1 MHARTM
7 KSEGAIPRRLHGR
20 PEGGSTPHSVS
31 RFSILGV
38 DVRLRSDSPRIL
50 SLFDHAW
57 RWFPPEESGEPLD
70 LDVQLSG
77 SGGARAAAGSRA
89 VDLRESP
96 SPENQAFLFLLGA
109 IMDRIE
115 GSLLLH
121 GAAVSWEG
129 QGVILAGPAF
139 AGKSTLVLELIRR
152 GFDFLSDDAAPIDR
166 RSGLLLPYPRAVG
179 IRKSGGGGL
188 PRGVRA
194 GLPDAFELPHRWL
207 VDPAALGARLPAA
220 ACPPSCLF
228 YLDPGGLSSARA
240 EGDIRYE
247 IALTAG
253 ADGDLRG
260 DLLKVGASTMEELPG
275 RPFPT
280 LAVSFARTGRTAAD
294 LIDIQGRHR
303 ESILYIEESR
313 PPVPRRPGPPEIEEA
328 PISSLLV
335 PLVRDLLNRA
345 EGGRLMN
352 AHGGR
357 VASVV
362 FELASRIGSVSS
374 WRVASGSPPDIAT
387 AIASIVREQGKL

>member
-7 KSEGAIPRRLHGR
+7 KSEGAIQRPLHAR
-20 PEGGSTPHSVS
+20 TEGDSTPHSVS
-31 RFSILGV
+31 RFGILGV

-57 RWFPPEESGEPLD
+57 RWFPPEESGDPLE
-70 LDVQLSG
+70 LDVRLSG
-77 SGGARAAAGSRA
+77 SGGARAEAGSR
-89 VDLRESP
+89 VTDLRGSP

-121 GAAVSWEG
+121 GAAVSRKG
-129 QGVILAGPAF
+129 QGIILAGPAF

-152 GFDFLSDDAAPIDR
+152 GYDFLSDDAAPIDR

-179 IRKSGGGGL
+179 IRKSGGVGL
-188 PRGVRA
+188 PQGVRA

-207 VDPAALGARLPAA
+207 VDPVALGAKLPAA
-220 ACPPSCLF
+220 ACPPSYLF
-228 YLDPGGLSSARA
+228 YLDPEGWSSARA
-240 EGDIRYE
+240 EGDVRYE
-247 IALTAG
+247 MALAAG
-253 ADGDLRG
+253 AAGDLKD
-260 DLLKVGASTMEELPG
+260 DLLRVGASTIEDLPA

-294 LIDIQGRHR
+294 LIDVQGRHR

-313 PPVPRRPGPPEIEEA
+313 PPVPRRPGPPEIEEV
-328 PISSLLV
+328 PVSSLLV
-335 PLVRDLLNRA
+335 FLVRDLLNRG
-345 EGGRLMN
+345 EGGRLMA

-362 FELASRIGSVSS
+362 FELASRIGSVSA
-374 WRVASGSPPDIAT
+374 WRVASGSPSDIAI
-387 AIASIVREQGKL
+387 AIASIVRE